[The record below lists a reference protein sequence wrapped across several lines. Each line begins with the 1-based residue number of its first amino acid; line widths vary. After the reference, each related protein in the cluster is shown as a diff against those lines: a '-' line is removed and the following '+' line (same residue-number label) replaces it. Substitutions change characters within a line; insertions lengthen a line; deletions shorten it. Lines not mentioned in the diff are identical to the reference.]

1 MIVGF
6 EDDGIG
12 CAIVITENNG
22 IGRAIIIFPD
32 TTGERCP
39 VMGTNL

>member
-1 MIVGF
+1 MIVGI
-6 EDDGIG
+6 EDDNFR

-22 IGRAIIIFPD
+22 IGRAIILFPD